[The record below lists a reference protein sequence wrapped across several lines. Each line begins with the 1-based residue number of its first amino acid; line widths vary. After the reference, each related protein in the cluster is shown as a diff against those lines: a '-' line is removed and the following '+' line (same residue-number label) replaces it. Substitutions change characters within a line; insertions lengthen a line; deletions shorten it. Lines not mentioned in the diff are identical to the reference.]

1 MTAKFI
7 STVLRAASVATVPL
21 AMLVVSTPASAQRP
35 GQRSPIERNVSQ
47 EVLAQMQRVRAVV
60 IGVDPRESI
69 GYGNSAAYQ
78 DWRYRNENY
87 QDGHYKGKNKHYK
100 NGHYKHKNK
109 NYKNGYY
116 RNGRGARDYD
126 NDRDDNGRY
135 NNDRYPNSRYPNGYP
150 TRGAVRYPSSPVI
163 PGFPTVN
170 VPNGRA
176 GKTLPGTNQQYPQN
190 NTRPRKH

>member
-21 AMLVVSTPASAQRP
+21 AMLVVSVPAGAQRP
-35 GQRSPIERNVSQ
+35 GQRGPIERNVSQ
-47 EVLAQMQRVRAVV
+47 EVLAQMQRVRATVV
-60 IGVDPRESI
+60 GVDPRAI
-69 GYGNSAAYQ
+69 GYGNPGVYQ

-116 RNGRGARDYD
+116 RHGRGAMDHD
-126 NDRDDNGRY
+126 NDRYNG
-135 NNDRYPNSRYPNGYP
+135 RYPNGYP

-170 VPNGRA
+170 VPNGRS
-176 GKTLPGTNQQYPQN
+176 GKTLPGTNQQYQQN
-190 NTRPRKH
+190 NTHPRGH